1 MKNFEENKTRNVDL
15 VVVTKLNTKKP
26 FEMRGFVTKMP
37 IKGDKYHIGPYKTSI
52 VTEELDENNV
62 FKTLNSEYKLEIVQS

>member
-1 MKNFEENKTRNVDL
+1 MGKFKENKTQSVDL

-26 FEMRGFVTKMP
+26 FEMRGFVTNKP
-37 IKGDKYHIGPYKTSI
+37 TKGDKYHIGPYKTSI

-62 FKTLNSEYKLEIVQS
+62 FKTLNSEYKLEIVKS